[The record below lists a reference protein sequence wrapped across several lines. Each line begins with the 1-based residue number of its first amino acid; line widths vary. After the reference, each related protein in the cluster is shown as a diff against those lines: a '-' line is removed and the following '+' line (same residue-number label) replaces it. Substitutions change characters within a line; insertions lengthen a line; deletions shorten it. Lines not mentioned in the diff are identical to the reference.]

1 MVAKA
6 AYGWD
11 SESCVWE
18 LKQLMS
24 GVQGQNVQGVAYMED
39 MPNAMLVRICQTE
52 DLKCRNAPHLN
63 TVRGLT
69 FSYQMKQMYN
79 L

>member
-18 LKQLMS
+18 FKQLTS
-24 GVQGQNVQGVAYMED
+24 GAQGQIIQDVSYIED
-39 MPNAMLVRICQTE
+39 MPNAVLVRICQTKE
-52 DLKCRNAPHLN
+52 LKCWNEPHLN

-69 FSYQMKQMYN
+69 FSYQMKQKYN